1 MNVMIGFMK
10 AIMSMKKHWLA
21 WIGLLVAAN
30 VAAPIYFIASLEA
43 QVVLAAVIAGF
54 VIQMAIFRAKGFVRL
69 LGMGHILWVPMIPWL
84 WTRLD
89 QIALA
94 SPIGY
99 WLVTVMVLNSVSL
112 IIDVT
117 DVLRYIRGER
127 APIIDVE
134 G

>member
-1 MNVMIGFMK
+1 MPVMIGFAK
-10 AIMSMKKHWLA
+10 AIMSMRKYWLV

-30 VAAPIYFIASLEA
+30 VAAPTYFIASLEA
-43 QVVLAAVIAGF
+43 QVVLAAVIVGA

-69 LGMGHILWVPMIPWL
+69 LGMGHILWVPMLPWL

-89 QIALA
+89 QIALEGPFA
-94 SPIGY
+94 Y
-99 WLVTVMVLNSVSL
+99 WLLSVMVLNSLSL
-112 IIDVT
+112 IVDVT

-127 APIIDVE
+127 APTATVD